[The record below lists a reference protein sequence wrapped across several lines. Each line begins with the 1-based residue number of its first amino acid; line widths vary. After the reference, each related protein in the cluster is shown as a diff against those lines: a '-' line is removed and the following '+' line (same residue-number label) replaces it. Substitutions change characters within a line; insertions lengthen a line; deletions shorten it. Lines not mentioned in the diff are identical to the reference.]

1 MGTFRF
7 QMARQPR
14 PIYQIRSG
22 AAENGV
28 GAGRKGQVMKLM
40 QKITKG
46 IAGAFAGLSLVLIIL
61 MAALWIKG
69 ALHPEETP
77 AVFGLVPLIVH
88 TDSMAPAFQSGDL
101 IIGVR
106 TKAGEIKKGD
116 VISFRDPASPTA
128 AIVTHRVWEV
138 IRKEDGTIA
147 FRTKGDANR
156 TVDEEPVPADAV
168 ASVWRGVCLRG
179 AGKILSFLR
188 TGPGLFICFLVPLL
202 IFLVPEAVFES
213 LEKRKE
219 RPAGVAAAGGETRGQ
234 RPLR

>member
-1 MGTFRF
+1 
-7 QMARQPR
+7 
-14 PIYQIRSG
+14 
-22 AAENGV
+22 
-28 GAGRKGQVMKLM
+28 MKYI

-46 IAGAFAGLSLVLIIL
+46 IAGVFAGLSLILIIL

-69 ALHPEETP
+69 VTHPEKTP

-106 TKAGEIKKGD
+106 TEAAAIQKGD
-116 VISFRDPASPTA
+116 VISFRDPASPTE
-128 AIVTHRVWEV
+128 AIVTHRVFEV
-138 IRKEDGTIA
+138 LREEDGTLA

-156 TVDEEPVPADAV
+156 AVDEEPVPADAV
-168 ASVWRGVCLRG
+168 ASVWRGTCLRG
-179 AGKILSFLR
+179 AGKLLSFLR
-188 TGPGLFICFLVPLL
+188 TGPGLFICFLAPLL
-202 IFLVPEAVFES
+202 LFLVPEAVFES

>member
-1 MGTFRF
+1 
-7 QMARQPR
+7 
-14 PIYQIRSG
+14 
-22 AAENGV
+22 
-28 GAGRKGQVMKLM
+28 MKYI

-46 IAGAFAGLSLVLIIL
+46 IAGAFAGLSLILIIL

-69 ALHPEETP
+69 VTHPEETP

-106 TKAGEIKKGD
+106 TEAAAIRKGD
-116 VISFRDPASPTA
+116 VISFRDPASPTE
-128 AIVTHRVWEV
+128 AIVTHRVFEV
-138 IRKEDGTIA
+138 LREEDGTLA

-156 TVDEEPVPADAV
+156 AVDEEPVPADAV
-168 ASVWRGVCLRG
+168 ASVWRGTCLRG
-179 AGKILSFLR
+179 AGKLLSFLR
-188 TGPGLFICFLVPLL
+188 TGPGLFICFLAPLL
-202 IFLVPEAVFES
+202 LFLVPEAVFES